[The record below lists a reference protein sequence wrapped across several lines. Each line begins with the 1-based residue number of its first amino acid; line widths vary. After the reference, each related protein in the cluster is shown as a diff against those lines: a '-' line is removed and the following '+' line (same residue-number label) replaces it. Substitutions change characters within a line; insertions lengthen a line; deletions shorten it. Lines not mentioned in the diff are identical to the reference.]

1 MRHISRAAAIGVL
14 LVFCVAG
21 LGFAGGQSEA
31 ASEAEGAAA
40 DQIELRFS
48 WWGGE
53 SRHNA
58 ILEVIE
64 MFEEQNPGVTI
75 KAEFSGW
82 QGYIDKLR
90 TQMAANSQP
99 DLFYSGSNRT
109 WGVLPEG
116 GRADLNEFS
125 GVIETSQLNDSQIE
139 AVEEFADG
147 RLVGL
152 PRREQVLGGYLVNA
166 TLFEDLGIAI
176 PEKTW
181 SWEDLAELSQQVYD
195 ASDGEVYGVLDETG
209 VAGYD
214 SIGSRAWLMSH
225 YGIPY
230 VYDDGLGPTREQLV
244 GYYEWWGSLRES
256 GAASSAEVTVSADDN
271 QNSPIVTGR
280 VAMLPIS
287 IGSFARFQS
296 NTEDELV
303 FLPFPQGD
311 YNNNEVGPGM
321 LLSMS
326 PHTEHP
332 EMAAK
337 FLNYMINDIEAGMV
351 LKTELGI
358 PSNAE
363 RRRALQEAGMDRNA
377 EAVFSLHNW
386 VVENL
391 GTVKAVP
398 THPDYNELWTF
409 RTTEEQRL
417 AYDRADIDAVVDSII
432 GKAEQLDMAV
442 PEDERSPLVAQQ

>member
-1 MRHISRAAAIGVL
+1 MRHTRRAAAIVAVL
-14 LVFCVAG
+14 ILCIAG
-21 LGFAGGQSEA
+21 MGFAGGQSEA
-31 ASEAEGAAA
+31 AGEADATTEE
-40 DQIELRFS
+40 QIELRFS

-58 ILEVIE
+58 ILEVID

-99 DLFYSGSNRT
+99 DLFYSGINRT

-116 GRADLNEFS
+116 GRADLSEYS
-125 GVIETSQLNDSQIE
+125 DIVQTSQLNASQIE
-139 AVEEFADG
+139 AVEDFADG
-147 RLVGL
+147 RLIGL
-152 PRREQVLGGYLVNA
+152 PRREQVLGGYIVNA
-166 TLFEDLGIAI
+166 TTLEDLGIAI
-176 PEKTW
+176 PDKTW
-181 SWEDLAELSQQVYD
+181 SWDDLADVAQQVYD
-195 ASDGEVYGVLDETG
+195 ASNGEVHGVLDETG

-225 YGIPY
+225 YGIPF
-230 VYDDGLGPTREQLV
+230 VYNEGLGPTREQLV
-244 GYYEWWGSLRES
+244 EYYEWWGALRES
-256 GAASSAEVTVSADDN
+256 GAATSAEVTVSADDN
-271 QNSPIVTGR
+271 QNSPIVTGDA
-280 VAMLPIS
+280 AMLPIS
-287 IGSFARFQS
+287 VGSFARFQS

-332 EMAAK
+332 EIAAQ
-337 FLNYMINDIEAGMV
+337 FLDYMINDVEAGMV

-363 RRRALQEAGMDRNA
+363 RRAALQEAGMNRNA
-377 EAVFSLHNW
+377 EVVFSLHNW

-417 AYDRADIDAVVDSII
+417 AYDRAEIGTVVDSII

-442 PEDERSPLVAQQ
+442 PNDERAPLVAQQ